1 MLTIQ
6 EQEYILTIEELEKKG
21 EFMGHS
27 KEGTIDSQ
35 TQTETHITTKACYF
49 NSLAH

>member
-35 TQTETHITTKACYF
+35 TQTVTHITTKACYF